1 MASTFVNDLRLEEIG
16 DGEQSTTW
24 GATTNTNLELIA
36 EAFSFGTESITTNAD
51 THTTTIADGSTDP
64 GRSIFLKYTG
74 TLDSECTI
82 TIGPNT
88 VSKLWFIENATSGS
102 QNIAISQGSG
112 ANVTIGNG
120 QTKVVYSD
128 GAGSGAAVIDA
139 LQDLSIPD
147 LFIGKDTGTI
157 NFGADADVTL
167 THVADT
173 GVTLASGTNATTLQ
187 VDSNAADENAA
198 PKVILNRTS
207 DSPAANDIG
216 GQIEFHQENDAN
228 EQVVIGRVNS
238 QITTITDGSEAGQIN
253 LGSMV
258 AGAVVDGMNIAGTTT
273 SLVSAADNANAAPI
287 LNLKRTRG
295 SGTAAD
301 NDIGGQIDFLMNDA
315 GGNETTIGK
324 IKAKLTTAA
333 DGSEAGQVEIGGMAG
348 GAAIVDG
355 DGLNVT
361 GTTTTVSS
369 TTNSAAQGPTLV
381 LDKSRVGAAGAN
393 DDLGGVI
400 EFKQENDATEQVIMG
415 RIKSQITDVTDSSED
430 GKIIFASTNGG
441 TTTDIFTV
449 SGEGTENAVFPVAD
463 AQFELGVGGTN
474 KSVHGNDI
482 LSALGSNTNRLWKQ
496 VNALRLYLGNAGN
509 TEASGSNLFIDGS
522 TNHII
527 LSSSVGVGGGTI
539 NFMAFRARGTGT
551 TVGSISSD
559 ATQTLFNTTSDYR
572 LKENIVNMSDGI
584 TRLKKLAPKR
594 FNFKADSS
602 QTVDGFLAHEVEA
615 VVSNAV
621 VGEKDAVDDNGNID
635 PQGIDQSKLIP
646 LLTAALQEAIAKIE
660 VLETKVAALEG

>member
-36 EAFSFGTESITTNAD
+36 EAFSFGTEAITTNAD

-82 TIGPNT
+82 TIGPDT

-139 LQDLSIPD
+139 LQDLAIPD
-147 LFIGKDTGTI
+147 LFINDDLSLNSDGGII

-216 GQIEFHQENDAN
+216 GQIEFHQENDN
-228 EQVVIGRVNS
+228 NQQVVVGRVNS

-273 SLVSAADNANAAPI
+273 SLVSSADNANAAPKFI
-287 LNLKRTRG
+287 LNRDRG
-295 SGTAAD
+295 SGTVAV
-301 NDIGGQIDFLMNDA
+301 NDIGGQIEFHQENNN
-315 GGNETTIGK
+315 NEQVVLGRINSQITTI
-324 IKAKLTTAA
+324 T
-333 DGSEAGQVEIGGMAG
+333 DGSEAGQINIGSMVG
-348 GAAIVDG
+348 GTVVDG
-355 DGLNVT
+355 LSIA
-361 GTTTTVSS
+361 GTNTKLVS
-369 TTNSAAQGPTLV
+369 NDDSAGQGPTLV
-381 LDKSRVGAAGAN
+381 LDRTTASPVDDDFGGA
-393 DDLGGVI
+393 I
-400 EFKQENDATEQVIMG
+400 EFKQENNNNEQVIMG
-415 RIKSQITDVTDSSED
+415 RIRSQITTVADGSED
-430 GKIIFASTNGG
+430 GKISFASTNGG
-441 TTTDIFTV
+441 TTTDVMTV
-449 SGEGTENAVFPVAD
+449 SGEGTENAVFPESHVSFD
-463 AQFELGVGGTN
+463 FGVNGSRKDGGKNYVLGAGV
-474 KSVHGNDI
+474 S
-482 LSALGSNTNRLWKQ
+482 RLWKCINSATACFGAQ
-496 VNALRLYLGNAGN
+496 GN
-509 TEASGSNLFIDGS
+509 TEASSAIVYIDFASNAM
-522 TNHII
+522 I
-527 LSSSVGVGGGTI
+527 LNSSITAPDSVT
-539 NFMAFRARGTGT
+539 MLAFRTSGNGT
-551 TVGSISSD
+551 TAGSISCSGSVT
-559 ATQTLFNTTSDYR
+559 AYTTSSDYR
-572 LKENIVNMSDGI
+572 IKENLVNLTGAIDRVKNFK
-584 TRLKKLAPKR
+584 TYR
-594 FNFKADSS
+594 FNFKDNKSK
-602 QTVDGFLAHEVEA
+602 TVDGFVAHEVASVVPEA
-615 VVSNAV
+615 VI
-621 VGEKDAVDDNGNID
+621 GEKDAVDSNGNID
-635 PQGIDQSKLIP
+635 PQALDQAKLVP
-646 LLTAALQEAIAKIE
+646 VLTAALQEAIAKIE
-660 VLETKVAALEG
+660 VLETKVAALEAK

>member
-36 EAFSFGTESITTNAD
+36 EAFSFGTEAITTNAD

-74 TLDSECTI
+74 TLDSACTI

-102 QNIAISQGSG
+102 QNIIISQGSG
-112 ANVTIGNG
+112 ADITIGNG

-216 GQIEFHQENDAN
+216 GQLEFKMENNNN
-228 EQVVIGRVNS
+228 EQVIIGRVNS

-273 SLVSAADNANAAPI
+273 SLVSSADNANAAPKFI
-287 LNLKRTRG
+287 LNRDRG
-295 SGTAAD
+295 SGTVAA
-301 NDIGGQIDFLMNDA
+301 NDIGGQIEFHQENDN
-315 GGNETTIGK
+315 NEQVVLGRINSQITTI
-324 IKAKLTTAA
+324 T
-333 DGSEAGQVEIGGMAG
+333 DGSEAGQINIGAMVG
-348 GAAIVDG
+348 GTVF
-355 DGLNVT
+355 DGLSIA
-361 GTTTTVSS
+361 GTTTSVVS
-369 TTNSAAQGPTLV
+369 NDDSAGQGPTLI
-381 LDKSRVGAAGAN
+381 LDRTTASPAD
-393 DDLGGVI
+393 DDLGGAI
-400 EFKQENDATEQVIMG
+400 EFKQENNNNEQVIMG
-415 RIKSQITDVTDSSED
+415 RVRSKITTVADGSED
-430 GKIIFASTNGG
+430 GKISFASTNGG
-441 TTTDIFTV
+441 TTTDVMTV
-449 SGEGTENAVFPVAD
+449 SGEGTENAVFPESHVSFDFGVNGTRKD
-463 AQFELGVGGTN
+463 AAKNYVLGAGV
-474 KSVHGNDI
+474 
-482 LSALGSNTNRLWKQ
+482 NRLWKCINSSTACFGVQ
-496 VNALRLYLGNAGN
+496 GN
-509 TEASGSNLFIDGS
+509 TEASSAIVFIDFAS
-522 TNHII
+522 NAMI
-527 LSSSVGVGGGTI
+527 LNSSIASPSSVT
-539 NFMAFRARGTGT
+539 MLAFRTSGNGTSA
-551 TVGSISSD
+551 GSISCSGSST
-559 ATQTLFNTTSDYR
+559 AYTTSSDYR
-572 LKENIVNMSDGI
+572 IKENLVNLTGAIDRVKNFK
-584 TRLKKLAPKR
+584 TYR
-594 FNFKADSS
+594 FNFKDNKSK
-602 QTVDGFLAHEVEA
+602 TVDGFVAHEVASIVPEA
-615 VVSNAV
+615 VI
-621 VGEKDAVDDNGNID
+621 GEKDAVDSNGNID
-635 PQGIDQSKLIP
+635 PQALDQAKLVP
-646 LLTAALQEAIAKIE
+646 VLTAALQEAIAKIE
-660 VLETKVAALEG
+660 VLETKVAALEAK

>member
-16 DGEQSTTW
+16 DGEHSTTW

-36 EAFSFGTESITTNAD
+36 EAFSFGTEAITTNAD

-74 TLDSECTI
+74 TLDSACTI

-102 QNIAISQGSG
+102 QNIIISQGSG
-112 ANVTIGNG
+112 ANVTIANG

-128 GAGSGAAVIDA
+128 GAGSGAAIVDA

-147 LFIGKDTGTI
+147 LFIDDDLTVGDDVLLNSDGAIIKL
-157 NFGADADVTL
+157 GADADVTL

-216 GQIEFHQENDAN
+216 GQIEFKMENDNN

-315 GGNETTIGK
+315 GGNETT
-324 IKAKLTTAA
+324 
-333 DGSEAGQVEIGGMAG
+333 V
-348 GAAIVDG
+348 
-355 DGLNVT
+355 
-361 GTTTTVSS
+361 
-369 TTNSAAQGPTLV
+369 
-381 LDKSRVGAAGAN
+381 
-393 DDLGGVI
+393 
-400 EFKQENDATEQVIMG
+400 G
-415 RIKSQITDVTDSSED
+415 RIKSQLITAADSSED
-430 GKIIFASTNGG
+430 SSLTIETI
-441 TTTDIFTV
+441 
-449 SGEGTENAVFPVAD
+449 
-463 AQFELGVGGTN
+463 VGGSATAGVIIKGATISGTN
-474 KSVHGNDI
+474 DTDTSIDFEASDVLTFNTGGSEAARINGSQQFFIGATTLHGNGFSFQGTGV
-482 LSALGSNTNRLWKQ
+482 LTHA
-496 VNALRLYLGNAGN
+496 V
-509 TEASGSNLFIDGS
+509 ASGSAKTMTDFRNGGS
-522 TNHII
+522 T
-527 LSSSVGVGGGTI
+527 VGEIRTS
-539 NFMAFRARGTGT
+539 T
-551 TVGSISSD
+551 T
-559 ATQTLFNTTSDYR
+559 ATSYLTSSDYR
-572 LKENIVNMSDGI
+572 LKENVSGITDGI
-584 TRLKKLAPKR
+584 VRVKQLKPSR
-594 FNFKADSS
+594 FNFIADKGV
-602 QTVDGFLAHEVEA
+602 TLDGFLAHEA
-615 VVSNAV
+615 QSVVPESVA
-621 VGEKDAVDDNGNID
+621 GTKDEMQDDGKTIK
-635 PQGIDQSKLIP
+635 PQGIDQAKLVP
-646 LLTAALQEAIAKIE
+646 LLTAALQEAISKIE
-660 VLETKVAALEG
+660 VLETKVAALEAK

>member
-36 EAFSFGTESITTNAD
+36 EAFSFGTEAITTNAD

-82 TIGPNT
+82 TIGPDT

-139 LQDLSIPD
+139 LQDLAIPD
-147 LFIGKDTGTI
+147 LFINDDLSLNSDGGII

-216 GQIEFHQENDAN
+216 GQIEFHQENDN
-228 EQVVIGRVNS
+228 NQQVVVGRVNS

-273 SLVSAADNANAAPI
+273 SLVSSADNANAAPKFI
-287 LNLKRTRG
+287 LNRDRG
-295 SGTAAD
+295 SGTVAV
-301 NDIGGQIDFLMNDA
+301 NDIGGQIEFHQENNN
-315 GGNETTIGK
+315 NEQVVLGRINSQITTI
-324 IKAKLTTAA
+324 T
-333 DGSEAGQVEIGGMAG
+333 DGSEAGQINIGSMVG
-348 GAAIVDG
+348 GTVVDG
-355 DGLNVT
+355 LSIA
-361 GTTTTVSS
+361 GTNTKLVS
-369 TTNSAAQGPTLV
+369 NDDSAGQGPTLV
-381 LDKSRVGAAGAN
+381 LDRTTASPVDDDFGGA
-393 DDLGGVI
+393 I
-400 EFKQENDATEQVIMG
+400 EFKQENNNNEQVIMG
-415 RIKSQITDVTDSSED
+415 RIRSQITTVADGSED
-430 GKIIFASTNGG
+430 GKISFASTNGG
-441 TTTDIFTV
+441 TTTDVMTV
-449 SGEGTENAVFPVAD
+449 SGEGTENAVFPESHVSFD
-463 AQFELGVGGTN
+463 FGVNGTRKDGGKNYVLGAGV
-474 KSVHGNDI
+474 
-482 LSALGSNTNRLWKQ
+482 NRLWKCINSSTACFGVQ
-496 VNALRLYLGNAGN
+496 GN
-509 TEASGSNLFIDGS
+509 TEASSAIVYIDFASNAM
-522 TNHII
+522 I
-527 LSSSVGVGGGTI
+527 LNSSITAPDSVT
-539 NFMAFRARGTGT
+539 MLAFRTSGNGT
-551 TVGSISSD
+551 TAGSISCSGSVT
-559 ATQTLFNTTSDYR
+559 AYTTSSDYR
-572 LKENIVNMSDGI
+572 IKENLVNLTGAIDRVKNFK
-584 TRLKKLAPKR
+584 TYR
-594 FNFKADSS
+594 FNFKDNKSK
-602 QTVDGFLAHEVEA
+602 TVDGFVAHEVASVVPEA
-615 VVSNAV
+615 VI
-621 VGEKDAVDDNGNID
+621 GEKDAVDSNGNID
-635 PQGIDQSKLIP
+635 PQALDQAKLVP
-646 LLTAALQEAIAKIE
+646 VLTAALQEAIAKIE
-660 VLETKVAALEG
+660 VLETKVAALEAK